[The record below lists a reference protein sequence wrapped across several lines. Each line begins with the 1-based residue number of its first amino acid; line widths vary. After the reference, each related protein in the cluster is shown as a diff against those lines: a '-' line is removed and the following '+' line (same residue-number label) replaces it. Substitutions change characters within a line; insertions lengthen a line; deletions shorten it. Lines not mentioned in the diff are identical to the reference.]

1 MTHYDLFNGDADGIC
16 ALTQYRLAFPA
27 ESVLVT
33 GVKRD
38 INLLKRVEAKPGD
51 KIVVLDVSLDKNR
64 EGLIKV
70 LEQGAEVFYSDHHFA
85 GEIPQSDRL
94 TTAINTAT
102 DVCTSILVSGHI
114 GHQYKLWAIT
124 GAFGDNLDESAHK
137 LAAGE
142 FDQATLASVKDLGT
156 YLNYNGYG
164 ASLDDLHFAPA
175 ELYKKVS
182 RFPSPM
188 DFIAEDA
195 ATFMALQNGYN
206 DDMASA
212 QSAKPVREPG
222 DTAVYIL
229 PNEKWA
235 RRVSGVY
242 SNGLARSAPDRG
254 HAVLTNKADGTF
266 LVSVR
271 APLNNKTG
279 ADELCRSFPTG
290 GGRKAAAG
298 INALPEDMLDTFMDR
313 FASFYA
319 K

>member
-1 MTHYDLFNGDADGIC
+1 
-16 ALTQYRLAFPA
+16 
-27 ESVLVT
+27 
-33 GVKRD
+33 
-38 INLLKRVEAKPGD
+38 
-51 KIVVLDVSLDKNR
+51 
-64 EGLIKV
+64 
-70 LEQGAEVFYSDHHFA
+70 
-85 GEIPQSDRL
+85 
-94 TTAINTAT
+94 
-102 DVCTSILVSGHI
+102 
-114 GHQYKLWAIT
+114 
-124 GAFGDNLDESAHK
+124 
-137 LAAGE
+137 
-142 FDQATLASVKDLGT
+142 
-156 YLNYNGYG
+156 
-164 ASLDDLHFAPA
+164 DDLHFAPA

-195 ATFMALQNGYN
+195 ATFAALQNGYN

-212 QSAKPVREPG
+212 KSAKPVREPG

-319 K
+319 Q